1 MHHIL
6 AMHKYR
12 LVSSSPL
19 DLGHLLNA
27 IHYCSQVGAL
37 SIWCPAGDVEL
48 GHLVGLVGLEES
60 VKERNVKGSE
70 ENETEGGKEEEE
82 EEERDPS

>member
-1 MHHIL
+1 
-6 AMHKYR
+6 MHKYR
-12 LVSSSPL
+12 LVSSSSL

-48 GHLVGLVGLEES
+48 GHLVGLLGLEES
-60 VKERNVKGSE
+60 AKESVKGLDRKRMR
-70 ENETEGGKEEEE
+70 EGGRGGRGGREEE